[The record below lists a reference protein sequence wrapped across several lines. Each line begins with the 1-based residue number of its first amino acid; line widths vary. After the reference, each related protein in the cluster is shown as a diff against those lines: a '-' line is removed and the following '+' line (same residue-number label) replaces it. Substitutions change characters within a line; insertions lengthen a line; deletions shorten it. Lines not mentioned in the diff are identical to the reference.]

1 MQHQQVETSA
11 ADAVDQVVHGRA
23 ERKVRARGGE
33 RTQPEVKASAE
44 EEGLT
49 SQQRLQLIE
58 TELRDAQEQ
67 RKKLED
73 RASGAEARADA
84 AERRLRAEVGR
95 VAKELGELQNR
106 LEEEGDELRLHV
118 RVLRAQVDD
127 LTRRI
132 AHRPIRRAWDKGLSF
147 SFLTL

>member
-44 EEGLT
+44 EGLT

-58 TELRDAQEQ
+58 TELRDAQDH

-73 RASGAEARADA
+73 RASGVEARADA

-95 VAKELGELQNR
+95 VAKELGELQAR

-132 AHRPIRRAWDKGLSF
+132 ARRPIRRAWDKGLSF

>member
-33 RTQPEVKASAE
+33 RIQPEVKTSA

-58 TELRDAQEQ
+58 TELRDAQDQ

-73 RASGAEARADA
+73 RASGVEARADA

-95 VAKELGELQNR
+95 VAKELGELQAR

-132 AHRPIRRAWDKGLSF
+132 ARRPIRRAWDKGLSF

>member
-44 EEGLT
+44 EGLT

-58 TELRDAQEQ
+58 TELRDAQDQ

-73 RASGAEARADA
+73 RASGVEARADA

-95 VAKELGELQNR
+95 VAKELGELQAR

-132 AHRPIRRAWDKGLSF
+132 ARRPIRRAWDKGLSF